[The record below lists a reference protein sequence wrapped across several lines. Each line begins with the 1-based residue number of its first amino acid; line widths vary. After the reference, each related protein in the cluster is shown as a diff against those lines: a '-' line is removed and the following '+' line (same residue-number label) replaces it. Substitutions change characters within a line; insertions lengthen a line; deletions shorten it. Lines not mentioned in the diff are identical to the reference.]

1 MTLSQSAW
9 ADGAFSDADFSAI
22 AEILHQETG
31 IFLGENKKN
40 LVFRRLSNKVRDLGF
55 AHFRDYVDRIR
66 SSSHTPERQHMI
78 STLTTN
84 VTSFYRE
91 PHHFKDFSER
101 LLPGLLNRARRGERV
116 RIWSSAC
123 STGEEPFTIAIEV
136 LRLAPEAAKYDLK
149 ILATD
154 IDPAVVA
161 TAQKGEYL
169 WPAVQDIAPPIRH
182 RFLTP
187 STNGAPLY
195 EVSEQARK
203 IVTFRTL
210 NLLAPL
216 PFKGVF
222 DVIFCRNVTIYF
234 DQQTRARAW
243 MQILKALA
251 GDGQLYIG
259 HSERVSGPAADKLK
273 TNGLTAYC
281 LANKAEA

>member
-1 MTLSQSAW
+1 MTLSHSAW
-9 ADGAFSDADFSAI
+9 ADGAFSDADFGAI
-22 AEILHQETG
+22 AEILYQETG

-40 LVFRRLSNKVRDLGF
+40 LVFRRLSSKVRDLGF

-66 SSSHTPERQHMI
+66 SSPHNSERQHMI

-101 LLPGLLNRARRGERV
+101 LLPGLLNRAKRGKRV

-123 STGEEPFTIAIEV
+123 STGEEAYTIAIEI
-136 LRLAPEAAKYDLK
+136 LRSAPEAAKYDLK
-149 ILATD
+149 VLATD

-161 TAQKGEYL
+161 LARKGAYL
-169 WPAVQDIAPPIRH
+169 WPAVQDIPPPIRH

-187 STNGAPLY
+187 QTNGAPLY
-195 EVSEQARK
+195 EMSEQVRK

-216 PFKGVF
+216 PFSGVF

-234 DQQTRARAW
+234 DQKTRAKAW
-243 MQILKALA
+243 TQILQALA

-259 HSERVSGPAADKLK
+259 HSERVSGPAAETLK

-281 LANKAEA
+281 LANKTEP

>member
-1 MTLSQSAW
+1 MTLSRSTW
-9 ADGAFSDADFSAI
+9 ADGAFSDTDFSAI
-22 AEILHQETG
+22 ADILYQETG

-40 LVFRRLSNKVRDLGF
+40 LVFRRLSSKVRDLGF

-66 SSSHTPERQHMI
+66 SSPHNSERQHMI

-101 LLPGLLNRARRGERV
+101 LLPGLLSRAKRGERV

-123 STGEEPFTIAIEV
+123 STGEEAYTIAIEI

-154 IDPAVVA
+154 IDPAVVTLA
-161 TAQKGEYL
+161 KKGAYP
-169 WPAVQDIAPPIRH
+169 WPAVQDIPPPLRH

-187 STNGAPLY
+187 PTNGAPLY
-195 EVSEQARK
+195 EMSEQAQK

-216 PFKGVF
+216 PFNGVF

-234 DQQTRARAW
+234 DQKTRAKAW
-243 MQILKALA
+243 TQILKALA

-273 TNGLTAYC
+273 TNGLTSYC
-281 LANKAEA
+281 FANKTEV